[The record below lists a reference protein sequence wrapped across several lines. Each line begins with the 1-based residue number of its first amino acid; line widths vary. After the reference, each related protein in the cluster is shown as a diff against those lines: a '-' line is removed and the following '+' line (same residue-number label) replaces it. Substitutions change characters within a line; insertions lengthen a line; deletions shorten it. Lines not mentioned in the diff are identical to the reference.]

1 MASGIVVGGATM
13 DRRASKPNSPSK
25 LRIFIADDHPL
36 VLSGMKALLSSDP
49 EFELIGEASDGPTAL
64 RRTIELK
71 PDVAV
76 IDLSMPGLNGLEVIQ
91 KLFAAKP
98 DARVLVIT
106 VHEDGANLRRLLK
119 MGVAGYV
126 LKRSATDELVRGIHA
141 VAKGG
146 IYLDPAIAGQAVGR
160 IAHTVSDAPDGD
172 TLSHLSTR
180 ELEVLQLAAVG
191 HSNKVISA
199 KLEVGPKS
207 VETYKARAMEKLGF
221 NSRVDLIRFALSM
234 GWLRSQLP

>member
-1 MASGIVVGGATM
+1 M
-13 DRRASKPNSPSK
+13 DRRFVKQPAISR

-36 VLSGMKALLSSDP
+36 ILGGMKTLLATDP
-49 EFELIGEASDGPTAL
+49 GIELVGEAIDGPNAL
-64 RRTIELK
+64 RRALELD

-76 IDLSMPGLNGLEVIQ
+76 FDLSMPGLNGIEVIQ
-91 KLFAAKP
+91 KLFAVRPA
-98 DARVLVIT
+98 ARVLVVS

-119 MGVAGYV
+119 MGVAGYI
-126 LKRSATDELVRGIHA
+126 LKRSATEELIRAIHA

-146 IYLDPAIAGQAVGR
+146 TYLDPAIAGQAVGR
-160 IAHTVSDAPDGD
+160 LAQAASDNVEGGR
-172 TLSHLSTR
+172 LSQLSPR
-180 ELEVLQLAAVG
+180 EMEVLQLAAIG

-221 NSRVDLIRFALSM
+221 SNRVDLIRFAQSM
-234 GWLRSQLP
+234 GWLEAAKT

>member
-1 MASGIVVGGATM
+1 
-13 DRRASKPNSPSK
+13 

-36 VLSGMKALLSSDP
+36 ILSGMKTLLATDP
-49 EFELIGEASDGPTAL
+49 EIELVGEAVDGPSAL
-64 RRTIELK
+64 RRAIELD

-76 IDLSMPGLNGLEVIQ
+76 FDLSMPGLNGIEVIQ
-91 KLFAAKP
+91 KLLAVRP
-98 DARVLVIT
+98 HARVLVVS

-119 MGVAGYV
+119 MGVAGYI
-126 LKRSATDELVRGIHA
+126 LKRSATEELVRGIHA
-141 VAKGG
+141 VATGG

-160 IAHTVSDAPDGD
+160 LAQIASDNFESGGFSQ
-172 TLSHLSTR
+172 LSAR
-180 ELEVLQLAAVG
+180 EKEVLQLAAVG

-221 NSRVDLIRFALSM
+221 TNRVDLIRFAQSM
-234 GWLRSQLP
+234 GWLEGTNP